1 MSNGL
6 KVKMQYKV
14 YCHKCNT
21 VRKGKHYMVFKPS
34 LGIYVCPNCGATRE
48 PKELKAWKNG
58 GAIV

>member
-21 VRKGKHYMVFKPS
+21 IRKGKHYMVFKPS
-34 LGIYVCPNCGATRE
+34 LGTYVCPECGAERMPRE
-48 PKELKAWKNG
+48 LADWKKE
-58 GAIV
+58 GAKV

>member
-21 VRKGKHYMVFKPS
+21 IRKGKHYMAFKPS
-34 LGIYVCPNCGATRE
+34 LGMYVCPECGAKRMPRE
-48 PKELKAWKNG
+48 FADWKKE
-58 GAIV
+58 GAKV

>member
-21 VRKGKHYMVFKPS
+21 IRKGKHYMVFKPS
-34 LGIYVCPNCGATRE
+34 IGMYVCPECGAERMPRE
-48 PKELKAWKNG
+48 LADWKKE
-58 GAIV
+58 GAKV

>member
-21 VRKGKHYMVFKPS
+21 IRKGKHYMVFKPS
-34 LGIYVCPNCGATRE
+34 IGMYICPTCGSTRE
-48 PKELKAWKNG
+48 PKELKAWKKE
-58 GAIV
+58 GARV